1 MTAAASRRVRPQEW
15 IAVDP
20 GVMKT
25 VWMITQA
32 DVQRGWQRLCEYTE
46 HARIATGVPGVA
58 IAIAWLPEQ
67 GPPLVETL
75 GAGCRLLGSQA
86 PAADNQVTADTVFP
100 LASLSKPLAST
111 VMTTLIPGTSD
122 GWEEKVPSLGLAVT
136 PTFASLFAHR
146 SGLPDHAGDL
156 LEDMGHDR
164 KAVLE
169 RLRLLALDRTGGYAY
184 TNFGLTAAA
193 CQAAL
198 HVGKEWE
205 DVAHDRLYAPLGMK
219 STSSRY
225 SDFLKRENRT
235 WAHRLRA
242 NGEWYHAKPLPDGKP
257 NPDAQRNPDAQ
268 SPAGGVTSSANDM
281 ALWLRLQLGD
291 LGLGFD
297 AEFFRWLSLTHRPY
311 VPGIYKPGVPREPH
325 TSGYGLGWNVT
336 DREGQPLKYSHSGA
350 FGLGAATS
358 VELWPEDRL
367 GVVVLTNGEPVGVA
381 EALCA
386 AFRGF
391 VSDPGLEVAALLKPD
406 FDSFV
411 HPGHKKTF
419 VERFQEAM
427 RQELHPPARAS
438 DTANPAR
445 VISAKY
451 GLLGKYQS
459 AFYGT
464 IEFRVEQD
472 RMFMLQGP
480 AKQRFDV
487 TATHKDDVFVYDSH
501 GENGTDNN
509 RIAFDRATP
518 NQVTVWNLFVS
529 TPLTLK
535 SEGDTLCP
543 VPGEIRAW
551 RVRASK
557 PGQVRLTLARRGV
570 DGFRQSPLMT
580 VAVGDNRFVGADLP
594 VLEGDMLGF
603 SVDDRVYWQHSTDDY
618 VIEADID
625 REGTFTR
632 VP

>member
-1 MTAAASRRVRPQEW
+1 
-15 IAVDP
+15 
-20 GVMKT
+20 
-25 VWMITQA
+25 MITQA
-32 DVQRGWQRLCEYTE
+32 DVQRAWKRLSEYTE
-46 HARIATGVPGVA
+46 NARAATGVPG
-58 IAIAWLPEQ
+58 IAIAMVWLPES
-67 GPPLVETL
+67 GSPLVETL
-75 GAGCRLLGSQA
+75 GTGCRLLGSRA
-86 PAADNQVTADTVFP
+86 PVADNQVTADTVFP

-111 VMTTLIPGTSD
+111 VMTALVRGTRD

-156 LEDMGHDR
+156 LEDMGYDR

-169 RLRLLALDRTGGYAY
+169 RLHLLALDRTGGYAY

-193 CQAAL
+193 CQAAVL
-198 HVGKEWE
+198 HGEKGWE

-225 SDFLKRENRT
+225 FDFLKRENRT
-235 WAHRLRA
+235 WAHRLKA
-242 NGEWYHAKPLPDGKP
+242 NGEWYHPQPLPDGQHP
-257 NPDAQRNPDAQ
+257 PDGQRNPDAQ

-297 AEFFRWLSLTHRPY
+297 AEFFRWLCLTHRPY
-311 VPGIYKPGVPREPH
+311 APGIIYKPEASHEPH
-325 TSGYGLGWNVT
+325 ASGYGLSWNVT
-336 DREGQPLKYSHSGA
+336 DMEGQPIKYSHSGA

-367 GVVVLTNGEPVGVA
+367 GIVVLTNGEPVGVA
-381 EALCA
+381 EALCE
-386 AFRGF
+386 AFWAF
-391 VSDPGLEVAALLKPD
+391 VSDARLEVSALLKSD

-411 HPGHKKTF
+411 HPGHKRTF
-419 VERFQEAM
+419 VGRFQEAM
-427 RQELHPPARAS
+427 HQELHPPARAS

-445 VISAKY
+445 IVSDKY
-451 GLLGKYQS
+451 GLLGSYQS
-459 AFYGT
+459 PFYGT
-464 IEFRVEQD
+464 IEFHVEKD

-480 AKQRFDV
+480 GHQRFDV
-487 TATHKDDVFVYDSH
+487 TATHTNDVFVYDSH
-501 GENGTDNN
+501 GENGTANN
-509 RIAFDRATP
+509 RIAFNPATP
-518 NQVTVWNLFVS
+518 NQVTVWNLFVA

-535 SEGDTLCP
+535 SEGNTSCP
-543 VPGEIRAW
+543 VSGEIRAW
-551 RVRASK
+551 RVHASK
-557 PGQVRLTLARRGV
+557 PGQVRLTVARKGV
-570 DGFRQSPLMT
+570 DGLRQSPLMT

-603 SVDDRVYWQHSTDDY
+603 SVDDREYWQHSTDDY
-618 VIEADID
+618 AVEADID